1 MCNKNAKACN
11 EATKSHLS
19 RVFATFQ
26 DLVVSSPATFR
37 NNNYKV
43 ARKFSPVELIATAVL
58 ISKYFDSR
66 NNELL
71 LGDIRHMRESIRQA
85 LPDLRLD
92 KTTWK
97 TVSQYVY
104 ELESYRGA
112 TDGSNIVRKV
122 FRTEGRFARA
132 TNPTPAPAPVA
143 EEQKLPRLNTDMAN
157 ASHTP
162 STATSSST
170 RASPSTG
177 RIPVSATSSR
187 TSICTSPQPGLSR
200 ISSGFFPDPKLG
212 DYNESPHVS
221 SEAAHQAPVAP
232 MATVNRTNRYATA
245 DFQNT
250 IKPEPVEGSFQPP
263 ISTTSKRRAS
273 LEIGAAGTAAR
284 EFAEKRRKLANIPD
298 GPIRS

>member
-26 DLVVSSPATFR
+26 DLVVSSPETFR

-92 KTTWK
+92 AITWK

-112 TDGSNIVRKV
+112 TDGSNIVRKT
-122 FRTEGRFARA
+122 FRTDGRFARA
-132 TNPTPAPAPVA
+132 THPTPAPAPVP
-143 EEQKLPRLNTDMAN
+143 EDQKLPRLDTDMAN
-157 ASHTP
+157 VRHTP

-170 RASPSTG
+170 GASPATC
-177 RIPVSATSSR
+177 RIPLSATSSR
-187 TSICTSPQPGLSR
+187 TSICESPQPGVSQ
-200 ISSGFFPDPKLG
+200 ISSARLLDPKLG
-212 DYNESPHVS
+212 KQNESPYIS
-221 SEAAHQAPVAP
+221 SEGAGQAPVAA
-232 MATVNRTNRYATA
+232 MATVNRTSRYAIA
-245 DFQNT
+245 DFHNT
-250 IKPEPVEGSFQPP
+250 IKPEPVEGNFQPP
-263 ISTTSKRRAS
+263 TSTTSKRRPG
-273 LEIGAAGTAAR
+273 LEIGAAGAAAR
-284 EFAEKRRKLANIPD
+284 EFAEKRRKLAHMHN
-298 GPIRS
+298 GPVQS